1 MQCSK
6 LLVEAAVLVF
16 LHVRLHCFIDDVLRV
31 PVRESF
37 SVFVSHSVTDSASQY
52 VSQSAS
58 HSNSDSQSEC
68 RSIRIA
74 VLSTASQIFTW
85 GCWVQHGHPSP
96 YVYIKQ
102 CGGSSVSHLL
112 QLAWPITNNLYY
124 LLYLFFY
131 FCLSGDD
138 TIAKC
143 KEGVR
148 IVNCARGGIVDEAAL
163 LRGLQVPHTHLNPP
177 HTHLFPCHKFL
188 IPHHMHL
195 SFHPTRTSIR
205 VE

>member
-1 MQCSK
+1 
-6 LLVEAAVLVF
+6 V
-16 LHVRLHCFIDDVLRV
+16 
-31 PVRESF
+31 
-37 SVFVSHSVTDSASQY
+37 QY
-52 VSQSAS
+52 
-58 HSNSDSQSEC
+58 
-68 RSIRIA
+68 
-74 VLSTASQIFTW
+74 
-85 GCWVQHGHPSP
+85 GHPSP
-96 YVYIKQ
+96 YVDIKQ

-112 QLAWPITNNLYY
+112 QLAWPITNNLYF

-177 HTHLFPCHKFL
+177 HTHTPFSVPQIFNTTPHALV
-188 IPHHMHL
+188 IPPHTYL
-195 SFHPTRTSIR
+195 SQSR